1 MNGCRIEVKLAKP
14 PKREADES
22 PHRSR
27 KGSTSTDTSA
37 ATWSTNA
44 RNLTLTP
51 TTMPSA
57 LANMGRSLLGPGVA
71 ATTTQVDSQ
80 AFTRLLERSCSQT
93 HTQAG
98 SYTAANNLSLLPL
111 RAASG
116 PLTLSALVSELTACP
131 AGLSALPSF
140 SLLPPATNGA
150 SIGGE
155 LPFKSLPLMQ
165 SLQAKGT
172 STMQNGTGIGLL
184 QLRQQLLQAS
194 NRPEYERLPP
204 KGLGLSAIAVNWPAI
219 LPKSGPTSGYLQA
232 QLQLPKL
239 AAPYTLAE
247 SKPPTVSVPQTST
260 ASLLGQ
266 LKNLNGAEATQLLN
280 ALQAFIAAKAAQSQ
294 ASAAESFPLGARPT
308 TSAGAV
314 GQLPAAR
321 HEVFDSLF
329 PAVTT
334 RE

>member
-1 MNGCRIEVKLAKP
+1 MNGSRIEVKLATP

-27 KGSTSTDTSA
+27 KESTSTDTSA
-37 ATWSTNA
+37 ATWSTTA

-51 TTMPSA
+51 TTMHSA
-57 LANMGRSLLGPGVA
+57 LANVGRSLLGPGVP
-71 ATTTQVDSQ
+71 ATTTQIDSQ

-93 HTQAG
+93 QTQAG

-111 RAASG
+111 LTASG
-116 PLTLSALVSELTACP
+116 PLTLSALASELSAGP
-131 AGLSALPSF
+131 AGPSALPSF
-140 SLLPPATNGA
+140 SLLPPATNGVPL
-150 SIGGE
+150 GGE
-155 LPFKSLPLMQ
+155 LAFGSLPLMQ

-172 STMQNGTGIGLL
+172 STMQNVTGIGLQ
-184 QLRQQLLQAS
+184 QLYQQLLQSS
-194 NRPEYERLPP
+194 NRPEYERLPS
-204 KGLGLSAIAVNWPAI
+204 KGLGLSAIAVNGPAI
-219 LPKSGPTSGYLQA
+219 LPKSRPTSEYLQA

-239 AAPYTLAE
+239 SAPYTLAE
-247 SKPPTVSVPQTST
+247 SKPPAVSVPQTST

-294 ASAAESFPLGARPT
+294 ASAAESYPLGTRPT

-321 HEVFDSLF
+321 HEVLDSLF
-329 PAVTT
+329 PG
-334 RE
+334 RYH